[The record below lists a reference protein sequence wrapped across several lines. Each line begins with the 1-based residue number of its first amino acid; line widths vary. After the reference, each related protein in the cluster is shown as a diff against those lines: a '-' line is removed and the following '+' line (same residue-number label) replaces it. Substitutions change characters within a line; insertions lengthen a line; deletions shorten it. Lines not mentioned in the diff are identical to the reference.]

1 MRQRRL
7 ETMDLD
13 GLRIQLQAL
22 LLIDQEFLHILALV
36 ALELDHLAHLGV
48 VDDGAIAGEL
58 LLDHLE
64 DLLLVELLWEP
75 LHRRQC
81 LATIALCTSH
91 VSFVSERMFWVGVGV
106 GLTLDAD
113 VDVVLRLLASVS
125 SGISI
130 GLCKGVCVTCQS
142 AVFTMT
148 FYGALAPPPRD
159 NT

>member
-1 MRQRRL
+1 VAMRRL

-13 GLRIQLQAL
+13 GLRIQLQTL
-22 LLIDQEFLHILALV
+22 LLIDQELLYILALV
-36 ALELDHLAHLGV
+36 ALELDHLAHLRV

-64 DLLLVELLWEP
+64 DLLLVELLREP

-81 LATIALCTSH
+81 LATIAFCASH
-91 VSFVSERMFWVGVGV
+91 VSLGVERMFQSYWRVE
-106 GLTLDAD
+106 LTLDTD
-113 VDVVLRLLASVS
+113 VDVVLRLLGVS

-130 GLCKGVCVTCQS
+130 GLCKGVYVTCQS

-148 FYGALAPPPRD
+148 LF
-159 NT
+159 